1 MEKEMGGDM
10 ERDLEMEDVMEEE
23 LDEEPLKGGES
34 PEGTVK
40 VTTFSSLNNG
50 DWLAVVY
57 DGHWWLAKTIAV
69 DTEHH
74 DVEFLHPHGPT
85 ANYQPKLLTKDVCF
99 CPVEDIIVK
108 LMGNASPV
116 KLRTREIYSIAPDV
130 MDFIEREHVRRL
142 LLKYGLDKNEI
153 LSKLI

>member
-74 DVEFLHPHGPT
+74 DVKVEFLHPHGPT

-99 CPVEDIIVK
+99 CPVEAIAK

-116 KLRTREIYSIAPDV
+116 QLITREIYSIAPDV
-130 MDFIEREHVRRL
+130 MDFIECEHVRRL
-142 LLKYGLDKNEI
+142 LLKAKVQVRQ
-153 LSKLI
+153 K

>member
-10 ERDLEMEDVMEEE
+10 ERDLEMEDVMEEK

-74 DVEFLHPHGPT
+74 DVKVEFLHPHGPT

-130 MDFIEREHVRRL
+130 MDFIENEHVRRL
-142 LLKYGLDKNEI
+142 LLKAQVQVRQK
-153 LSKLI
+153 